1 MHFNWDMVVP
11 VLFQLYI
18 CLAVL
23 NRMRFLNRE
32 IFLSLPLKQNVFL
45 LHWNTNL
52 SLDLMRQLLHETCS
66 SLDFGRLQN
75 IQSSGE
81 TDILKEKGG
90 KKKKKK
96 RRKWAGICS
105 LNCPSTRRKLI
116 TQRGT
121 HGTCRSAHCVL
132 SIFLGVLGRMKEE
145 EGKTRQQIYFPRKCI
160 SFGWFFKL
168 YFVGPLSKGIY
179 EGAHAK
185 ESSVDLGTEKA
196 QKVEKPV

>member
-23 NRMRFLNRE
+23 NRTRFLNRE
-32 IFLSLPLKQNVFL
+32 IFIITPETKCL
-45 LHWNTNL
+45 LTALEHKFISRPYEAAASWN
-52 SLDLMRQLLHETCS
+52 LLFPWFWKTTEHTEQWWDRYTE
-66 SLDFGRLQN
+66 R
-75 IQSSGE
+75 
-81 TDILKEKGG
+81 KRG

-121 HGTCRSAHCVL
+121 HRTCRNAHCVL